1 MATKN
6 IAITEDAYEL
16 LARNKLPS
24 HSFSD
29 VIKEHFTKKKKLTD
43 YAGIW
48 ADMPEEEWEAIEKGV
63 KEAREGLNKGMAKR
77 IAALK
82 L

>member
-16 LARNKLPS
+16 LARHKLPS
-24 HSFSD
+24 YSFSD

-48 ADMPEEEWEAIEKGV
+48 ADIPEKKWEEFEAAVG
-63 KEAREGLNKGMAKR
+63 EARKGLGTSLKKR
-77 IAALK
+77 IEALK
-82 L
+82 

>member
-6 IAITEDAYEL
+6 IAITEEAYNLMLRHKRPNESFTEL
-16 LARNKLPS
+16 
-24 HSFSD
+24 
-29 VIKEHFTKKKKLTD
+29 IKERFKKGKKLTD

-48 ADMPEEEWEAIEKGV
+48 ADMPEDEWKAIEKGV
-63 KEAREGLNKGMAKR
+63 EEAREGLNKGFAKR

>member
-16 LARNKLPS
+16 LARHKRPNE
-24 HSFSD
+24 SFSG
-29 VIKEHFTKKKKLTD
+29 VIKEHFRKGKKLTD

-48 ADMPEEEWEAIEKGV
+48 ADMPDNEWKAIEKGV
-63 KEAREGLNKGMAKR
+63 KDAREGINKGLAKR
-77 IAALK
+77 ISSLK